1 MRRAPAI
8 SIAWPDVKGEV
19 GGRNEAEPEFARVQR
34 DRHVAGEKADDLH
47 LAGIVAARHQVVF
60 GPGEIEPDQPRFGPN
75 QRHRGG
81 CLNEDVIRRIVAI
94 DLHDVAEGDAA
105 AGLRRGRVAA
115 QLGSYLADGGRQIVA
130 FRRNAIGEPAR
141 FQRRQLGGILRRFA
155 DRLREPRTLAPAPRR
170 DHELDVLHVL
180 GLVALELVD
189 GHIDEMRAGYRVE
202 PIEGGEEFV
211 VPAGYG
217 RVA

>member
-1 MRRAPAI
+1 MTSLLVRLTSTTTGRARICASRPAASRSKAILTPWPMRRAPAI

-60 GPGEIEPDQPRFGPN
+60 GPDEIEPDQPRFGPN

-115 QLGSYLADGGRQIVA
+115 QLGCRWRTPDRCVSAQRN
-130 FRRNAIGEPAR
+130 RRARSLPAPPAWRHPPSLRRSPAR
-141 FQRRQLGGILRRFA
+141 TSHARSGTT
-155 DRLREPRTLAPAPRR
+155 PRP
-170 DHELDVLHVL
+170 
-180 GLVALELVD
+180 
-189 GHIDEMRAGYRVE
+189 
-202 PIEGGEEFV
+202 
-211 VPAGYG
+211 
-217 RVA
+217 